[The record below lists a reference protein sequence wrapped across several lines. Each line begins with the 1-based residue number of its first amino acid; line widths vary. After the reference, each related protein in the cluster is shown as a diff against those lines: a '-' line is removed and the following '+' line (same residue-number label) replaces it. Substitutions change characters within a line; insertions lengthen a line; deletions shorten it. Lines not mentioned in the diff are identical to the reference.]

1 MATVRKFTVVPLD
14 DACSHEDVE
23 AIVRLVD
30 CGPERLIQIDTY
42 GRPTHEKP
50 GKLSQTIRLDK
61 AAFEKL
67 VEIGSKHF

>member
-1 MATVRKFTVVPLD
+1 MATVRKFTVVPLNE
-14 DACSHEDVE
+14 ARPLEDVE

-30 CGPERLIQIDTY
+30 CESERLIQIDTY
-42 GRPTHEKP
+42 DPPTREKL

-67 VEIGSKHF
+67 AEIGSKHF